1 MVLAE
6 TFGATG
12 LGTEFFGGQWWLVGI
27 LLLLVFVAFLVA
39 YKVNVDGI
47 ITFII
52 LALLLIGGYQLF
64 VINEQIVQTILFII
78 FMFVGYIAYRF
89 VSK

>member
-6 TFGATG
+6 TFGVGGTG
-12 LGTEFFGGQWWLVGI
+12 TAFFGGQWWLVGI
-27 LLLLVFVAFLVA
+27 LLLLVFVAFMVA

-64 VINEQIVQTILFII
+64 VINEQIVQTVLFII

-89 VSK
+89 VSR